1 MSSYEEEVRAAQ
13 EAAVARFWARV
24 DAEAPDPAN
33 AIRMA
38 AELVGQR
45 DLDLSKRRKL
55 DGDLRLLRARLEARR
70 QLAQAEL
77 ADEIH
82 APSRGPIRV
91 SVERHAAAAKVT
103 AAVLENASARN
114 RIQLEQGQE
123 RAAGKRISRSPLPVL
138 RAIARSSCTCGCREA
153 AQGWLDL
160 WARAKDQ
167 VAADTA

>member
-1 MSSYEEEVRAAQ
+1 MASYEEETRAAR
-13 EAAVARFWARV
+13 EAAVARFWAAV
-24 DAEAPDPAN
+24 DAEVPDPAN
-33 AIRMA
+33 AIRLA

-55 DGDLRLLRARLEARR
+55 DGDLRLFRARLEARR
-70 QLAQAEL
+70 QLALAEL
-77 ADEIH
+77 AADVH
-82 APSRGPIRV
+82 HPWRAAIRV
-91 SVERHAAAAKVT
+91 SVERYAAGAKVT

-138 RAIARSSCTCGCREA
+138 RAIARSSCACGCREA

-167 VAADTA
+167 AAAETA